1 MALRGAPMGSV
12 AEAEAAAG
20 AAAAAPAPTPKD
32 NKKVWP
38 KRRDMCDM
46 NDKSGASIGSPRRSV
61 SNLKFF
67 PGDEILFSLSKI
79 YCLRSSLLY
88 FGENRDVGGGE
99 LYSIRCVAHAWHQQE

>member
-1 MALRGAPMGSV
+1 MGSA

-46 NDKSGASIGSPRRSV
+46 NDKNGASIGSPRRSQLILN
-61 SNLKFF
+61 SSWETRYCSHSQKFTVF
-67 PGDEILFSLSKI
+67 DLVFCTSGRIVMS
-79 YCLRSSLLY
+79 
-88 FGENRDVGGGE
+88 V
-99 LYSIRCVAHAWHQQE
+99 VADYIP